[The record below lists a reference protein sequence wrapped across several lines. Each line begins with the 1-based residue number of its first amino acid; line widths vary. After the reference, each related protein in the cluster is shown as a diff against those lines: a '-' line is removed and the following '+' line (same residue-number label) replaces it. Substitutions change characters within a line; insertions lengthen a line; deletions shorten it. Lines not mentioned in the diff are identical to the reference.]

1 MKRIS
6 VVVPMYNEAA
16 HIVRT
21 LKSVWAAAGAA
32 GLECQ
37 LIVVDNG
44 STDHG
49 PVLAREFGATVL
61 SFPGLPIGA
70 LRNRGAAVADG
81 DWLGFL
87 DADIEVPADWFLL
100 WQQVHQAHSADVLAL
115 DCDTPTIAP
124 WYARA
129 WQRRSMAGNPR
140 PRALKWLP
148 TPNLCMERALFE
160 RIGGFDESLR
170 TGEDKELGLRLNQA
184 GARQVSLAQ
193 PAMLHWGYEGSWREW
208 VGKEY
213 WRQGSHVQ
221 MLNTQGLSLRLLRFP
236 MLCIMTCLLSL
247 LVLLSLMIGQPLA
260 AAGLFACSLPAPLV
274 MAARQ
279 SVRHRAAFF
288 SLQLWLLHWVRLHV
302 GGAAFILNFLNRTA
316 VRPERG

>member
-1 MKRIS
+1 MKRVS
-6 VVVPMYNEAA
+6 VVVPMYNEAR

-21 LKSVWAAAGAA
+21 LKSVWAAASAA

-44 STDHG
+44 STDQG

-61 SFPGLPIGA
+61 SYPGLAIGA
-70 LRNRGAAVADG
+70 LRNRGAAQANG
-81 DWLGFL
+81 DWLSFL
-87 DADIEVPADWFLL
+87 DADIEVPADWFQL
-100 WQQVHQAHSADVLAL
+100 WQTACEGKTADVLAL
-115 DCDTPTIAP
+115 DCDTPKIAP

-129 WQRRSMAGNPR
+129 WQRRSMAGNRLPR
-140 PRALKWLP
+140 LLKWLP
-148 TPNLCMERALFE
+148 TPNLCMERGLFE

-184 GARQVSLAQ
+184 GARQLSLAQ

-213 WRQGSHVQ
+213 WRQGSHIQ
-221 MLNTQGLSLRLLRFP
+221 MLTTQGLSLRLLRFP
-236 MLCIMTCLLSL
+236 LLCLLTCLLSL
-247 LVLLSLMIGQPLA
+247 LVLLSLAIGQPIV
-260 AAGLFACSLPAPLV
+260 AAGLFLGSLPAPLV
-274 MAARQ
+274 LAARQ
-279 SVRHRAAFF
+279 SVRHRALFF